1 MPLSKATID
10 AQAKRTAEN
19 EALLVEDEN
28 ESRKLWKSFHGGLR
42 GWSHAW
48 QTKFLSEFEPEP
60 KNKKSHTARPVILD
74 NKLDKR
80 IGEPNAHSIART
92 DDGWVVI
99 TYRINGKNCSI
110 DAITKP
116 EGKQFAVSRLL
127 QLIKGDIA

>member
-1 MPLSKATID
+1 MPLSKATLD

-19 EALLVEDEN
+19 EPLLVEDET
-28 ESRKLWKSFHGGLR
+28 ESKKLWKDFHGGMR
-42 GWSHAW
+42 GWSLAW
-48 QTKFLSEFEPEP
+48 QSKFISEFNPLHDQKVNP
-60 KNKKSHTARPVILD
+60 TPRPVVLD

-80 IGEPNAHSIART
+80 VGEPNAHSIART
-92 DDGWVVI
+92 EDGWVVI